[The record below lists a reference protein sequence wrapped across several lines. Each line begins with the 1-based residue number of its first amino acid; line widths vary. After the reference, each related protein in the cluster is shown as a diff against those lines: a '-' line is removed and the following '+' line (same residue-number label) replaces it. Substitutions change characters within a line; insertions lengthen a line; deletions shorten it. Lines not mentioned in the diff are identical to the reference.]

1 MRKPKDVIKGNFKI
15 QLISCPQT
23 TATSVT
29 TTLLFIVKNSGKLCY
44 TDIEMKK
51 RFLFVVFGGKY
62 LISVSDAVSEIPTRN
77 IVT

>member
-29 TTLLFIVKNSGKLCY
+29 TTLLFIVENSGKLCY
-44 TDIEMKK
+44 TDIETKK
-51 RFLFVVFGGKY
+51 RVFVCSFW
-62 LISVSDAVSEIPTRN
+62 R
-77 IVT
+77 